1 MGLLERELGEAIDA
15 AVDGDGRRPQRVH
28 ALFEDYPPA
37 PALYAEFD
45 VDDARELT
53 GEEPDAEEVAVIVH
67 NFRYYPLG
75 MERWDV
81 GVVELLV
88 LNELHEL
95 THWAMTGGERAY
107 FDDRSRRHHRGDG
120 YWLNPPLLEIID
132 WLPREHPDVVE
143 DEPPVTALGR
153 LRRRIGGW
161 LRRQR
166 ARLGL
171 YQTRD
176 PEPAEDEAEARQHE
190 GTAGRDDRRERV
202 DPVAG
207 GDEGG
212 GVGDDPDRDSGEE
225 TGQ

>member
-1 MGLLERELGEAIDA
+1 MGLPDRELG
-15 AVDGDGRRPQRVH
+15 AVIESAMKADDRRPQRVH

-45 VDDARELT
+45 VDCASGGVANPEEGDDMAREGAAGAD
-53 GEEPDAEEVAVIVH
+53 GEEIAVIVH

-75 MERWDV
+75 MDRWDV

-120 YWLNPPLLEIID
+120 YWLNPPLLELID
-132 WLPREHPDVVE
+132 WLPREHPDVLE

-153 LRRRIGGW
+153 LRRRIVGW
-161 LRRQR
+161 FGRQR

-171 YQTRD
+171 
-176 PEPAEDEAEARQHE
+176 
-190 GTAGRDDRRERV
+190 
-202 DPVAG
+202 
-207 GDEGG
+207 
-212 GVGDDPDRDSGEE
+212 
-225 TGQ
+225 